1 MAKMQE
7 DEFEYMKEFF
17 TQPILHCGDKV
28 WLTYLGDACT
38 IYTVM
43 ELPETKEFT
52 VEVID
57 VWEMTRTIVN
67 TKAKGRTEIILPGKP
82 GIAAVSYTHLTMPYI
97 NIIPIF

>member
-1 MAKMQE
+1 
-7 DEFEYMKEFF
+7 
-17 TQPILHCGDKV
+17 
-28 WLTYLGDACT
+28 
-38 IYTVM
+38 M

-82 GIAAVSYTHLTMPYI
+82 GIAVMAKANDI
-97 NIIPIF
+97 CED